1 MIEMLNPTPL
11 DVLRFAA
18 QTLSF
23 RHHVQRVY
31 KTNPAEAYR
40 QVAERFCTP
49 PESARRAPTLA
60 RLRADGK
67 RFFRW
72 SQSDWNEIEPKLAR
86 IIGNARRSQIKH
98 RGESVQCYQW
108 QLPEFCGKKSR
119 GRMLLCHGWEGYAF
133 NFAALIAA
141 AVDAGWEVIAF
152 DHLSHGDSGGTLSGL
167 PIALSTLIEV
177 AAKLGPVD
185 LLVGH
190 SLGGAASAW
199 AAANG
204 KVDTQRLVLLAPF
217 YDTNHLT
224 RMWAKAHLL
233 ADHFLQ
239 GLQTELEAMAD
250 LTFEDFM
257 PQQLAP
263 QLSTPTLI
271 IHDPEDPVTGFKHS
285 KKLAALNENVTLI
298 PADKTGHI
306 CVLADAEHVA
316 QIMKFAT
323 EAKAKL

>member
-1 MIEMLNPTPL
+1 MLELLNPTPL
-11 DVLRFAA
+11 DVIRFAA

-23 RHHVQRVY
+23 RHQVQRVH

-60 RLRADGK
+60 RLRVDAK
-67 RFFRW
+67 KFFRW
-72 SQSDWNEIEPKLAR
+72 SASDWKQIEPKLANV
-86 IIGNARRSQIKH
+86 IDGAARSQIKH
-98 RGESVQCYQW
+98 RGELVQCYRW
-108 QLPEFCGKKSR
+108 HSSAFAGKKSR

-152 DHLSHGDSGGTLSGL
+152 DHLSHGDSGGTQSGL

-177 AAKLGPVD
+177 AVHVGPVD
-185 LLVGH
+185 VLVGH

-204 KVDTQRLVLLAPF
+204 KVKTKKLVLLAPF
-217 YDTNHLT
+217 YDTKHLT
-224 RMWAKAHLL
+224 RMWAKAHFL
-233 ADHFLQ
+233 ADHFVE
-239 GLQTELEAMAD
+239 GLRSELEAMAT

-257 PQQLAP
+257 PHKLAP
-263 QLSTPTLI
+263 QIFTPTLI
-271 IHDPEDPVTGFKHS
+271 IHDPKDPVTGFKHS

-298 PADKTGHI
+298 AAEKMGHI
-306 CVLADAEHVA
+306 RLLADAEYVA
-316 QIMKFAT
+316 QMMKFAS
-323 EAKAKL
+323 AGK